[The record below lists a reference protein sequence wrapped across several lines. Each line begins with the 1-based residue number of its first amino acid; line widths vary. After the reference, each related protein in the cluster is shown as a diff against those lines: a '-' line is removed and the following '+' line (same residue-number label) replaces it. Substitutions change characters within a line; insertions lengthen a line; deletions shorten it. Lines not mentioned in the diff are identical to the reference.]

1 MKDFPK
7 VRIVDANVCNVINL
21 MQSQLALFRKT
32 GEIVKQGNGGGGEIK
47 GLLEKKK
54 KKKIL

>member
-32 GEIVKQGNGGGGEIK
+32 GETVQQGNGEGGEIK
-47 GLLEKKK
+47 SFS
-54 KKKIL
+54 